1 LIDDPQRYDVTDT
14 DDDAEDYLDPELDP
28 TPGGSEGWF
37 PDLFS
42 IGGLVMGL
50 HFLAAGAILPA
61 AWAAVQSGAY
71 AQSAFY
77 SVLSALMLAAGLVVG
92 RIANRRS

>member
-1 LIDDPQRYDVTDT
+1 MSDT
-14 DDDAEDYLDPELDP
+14 DDDVEDYLDPELDP
-28 TPGGSEGWF
+28 TPTDSEGWL

-42 IGGLVMGL
+42 VGGLVVGL
-50 HFLAAGAILPA
+50 HFLAAGAMLPA
-61 AWAAVQSGAY
+61 AWTAVQSGAY

-77 SVLSALMLAAGLVVG
+77 SVLSALMVAAGLVVG

>member
-1 LIDDPQRYDVTDT
+1 MTDT
-14 DDDAEDYLDPELDP
+14 DDDAEEYLDPELDP
-28 TPGGSEGWF
+28 VSSDSEGWF

-42 IGGLVMGL
+42 VGGLVMGL

-61 AWAAVQSGAY
+61 AWTAVQSGAY

-77 SVLSALMLAAGLVVG
+77 SVLSALMIVAGLVVG